1 VQELP
6 DVSFYVLN
14 EPALTAPEP
23 DEVGIRQ
30 ELAHLRME
38 NHA

>member
-1 VQELP
+1 VEEPP

-14 EPALTAPEP
+14 EPVQNAQDP

-30 ELAHLRME
+30 ELAHLRTE
-38 NHA
+38 N